1 MHRFE
6 HFLLDKCEKK
16 RYNKQRLLKFAID
29 WGPMMKIKY
38 YIKLLLPLCCFGVI
52 FRALEIMFAVEPE
65 SGFFYLESV
74 IPLLFNI
81 YLFFVCA
88 FYLTVLFFAKQEA
101 KSTRMRLTKT
111 TRLDNFIILAAA
123 VFILSANMKTFLTKF
138 FINNE
143 FSTVKDVFSDISLY
157 MMIFSVFATWF
168 LVAFATSPKKAVKSK
183 LLVFFSLSLSLY
195 YVVRLFCQFTDI
207 SQILSKSYG
216 TYTIIF
222 IAFLTLASINL
233 SKMLAGTLCRNLF
246 IATGLI
252 TAFMA
257 FVHLVEFV
265 FAFIPGNPYN
275 INIDMLTY
283 LADIFVSMFILR
295 LVIKLTKR
303 NAKEPVP
310 ANAPELPEAEEEQTA
325 PENVETVSVSEP
337 AAAAESAF
345 SESREN
351 QQ

>member
-1 MHRFE
+1 
-6 HFLLDKCEKK
+6 
-16 RYNKQRLLKFAID
+16 
-29 WGPMMKIKY
+29 MMKIKY

-52 FRALEIMFAVEPE
+52 FRALAILFAIEPE

-88 FYLTVLFFAKQEA
+88 FYITVLFFAKPEA
-101 KSTRMRLTKT
+101 KSTRMRLAKT

-123 VFILSANMKTFLTKF
+123 VFILSANMKTFLTKI

-143 FSTVKDVFSDISLY
+143 FASAVDVFKDVSLY

-168 LVAFATSPKKAVKSK
+168 LVAFATAPKKTIKSK
-183 LLVFFSLSLSLY
+183 VLVFFSLSLSLY
-195 YVVRLFCQFTDI
+195 YVVRLFCQFTDL

-222 IAFLTLASINL
+222 IAFLTLATINL
-233 SKMLAGTLCRNLF
+233 SKMLAGTLCRNMF
-246 IATGLI
+246 IAFGLI
-252 TAFMA
+252 TSFMA
-257 FVHLVEFV
+257 FIHAVEFIL
-265 FAFIPGNPYN
+265 AFIPGNPYN

-310 ANAPELPEAEEEQTA
+310 ANAPELPEAEEEPTVS
-325 PENVETVSVSEP
+325 ENAATVSVSEP
-337 AAAAESAF
+337 ANAVESSV
-345 SESREN
+345 SESQEN